1 MANSL
6 FLLLGA
12 LSFIATIQGQDQS
25 GFISIN
31 CGLPENY
38 SYVEK
43 NTGIN
48 YISDA
53 NFIDSGVSKT
63 VSPQDKATHQQYF
76 TYLRSFPYGTRN
88 CYRINNVTINTVYLI
103 RTSFLYGNYD
113 GLNKLPQFEVHFGT
127 NLWDTLKFSDASVS
141 IYRELVYSAT
151 RDYVDICLVNIGTGT
166 PFISAIEL
174 RIIEKNNGPSSY
186 SVARLKGLD
195 LGSKNNSTCRYR
207 DDIYD
212 FLWEPYSVNG
222 WRQLISTNIDPNP
235 SQKKA
240 YIDKNYV
247 PPASVMR
254 TAATPRNARDSLDF
268 YFQFDY
274 VAQIHVV
281 RFYFAEVQKLS
292 ANEIRSFNISVNGN
306 YWKGPIVPTY
316 NQTVFYNFQSTYFER
331 VSEYRFSLLP
341 TEFSTLPPI
350 TNAIEI
356 FLIKDFS
363 QPQTQNDQV
372 DAMRNIKIA
381 YKVSKNW
388 QGDPCA
394 PVAYKWD
401 GLNCSS
407 VGTLKITAL
416 NLSSSGLTGQIV
428 SYISKL
434 TDLESLDLSNNSLN
448 GEIPDFL
455 ADLPSLRV
463 LNLHN
468 NNLTGQVPNA
478 LIQRSSEGALL
489 LRLGQNP
496 NLLCE
501 SALCDQQTKDKSKK
515 NNRVIYVLASISA
528 ILVLLLLVLAT
539 VNIIYIKKR
548 KPKNYFKVHKEF
560 SDQTGSQL
568 ESKRRRYSFNEVSNM
583 TNNFERV
590 LGRGGFGT
598 VYYGIID
605 DIQVAVKM
613 LSQSSVQGYQQFLA
627 EVNILMR
634 VHHRNLTSLIGY
646 CNEETNIALIYEYM
660 ENGNLEEHL
669 LEKNSRTRLFN
680 WEERLTIAMDAAQ
693 GLEYLHNGCKP
704 PIIHRDVK
712 CTNILLNENFQA
724 KMSDLGLSRSFPVDG
739 GTHVTTV
746 IAGTPG
752 YLDPEYQ
759 VSNRL
764 TEKSDVYSFGV
775 VLLEIITG
783 KPAILKAVEG
793 KIHISEWVKSMLA
806 KGDVKCIVDTR
817 LQGDF
822 ESSSVWRAVEIAM
835 ASVSNKSSK
844 RPYMTD
850 IVTELKEC
858 LAMELAR
865 KHNSCETMTMSLATE
880 SESSSLASSIMMF
893 FWCLNKE
900 RNKAKTIL
908 NPSG

>member
-1 MANSL
+1 MATSL

-25 GFISIN
+25 GFISID

-43 NTGIN
+43 NTGIS

-53 NFIDSGVSKT
+53 NFIDSGVSKI

-88 CYRINNVTINTVYLI
+88 CYRINNVTINTEYLI

-113 GLNKLPQFEVHFGT
+113 GLNKLPQFEVHVGT

-141 IYRELVYSAT
+141 IYRELSHSPT

-174 RIIEKNNGPSSY
+174 RILEKNNGPSSS

-212 FLWEPYSVNG
+212 CLWEPYSVNG

-235 SQKKA
+235 TQKKA
-240 YIDKNYV
+240 DIDNIYV

-268 YFQFDY
+268 YFHLDY
-274 VAQIHVV
+274 VAHIYHV

-292 ANEIRSFNISVNGN
+292 ANESRSFNISVNGN
-306 YWKGPIVPTY
+306 YWEGPIVPTY
-316 NQTVFYNFQSTYFER
+316 NQTVFYDFFSTYFER

-356 FLIKDFS
+356 FLFKDFS

-428 SYISKL
+428 YYIAKL

-455 ADLPSLRV
+455 ADLPSLKV

-478 LIQRSSEGALL
+478 LIQRSSEGVLS

-515 NNRVIYVLASISA
+515 NNRVIYILASISA

-548 KPKNYFKVHKEF
+548 KPKDYFKVHKEF

-669 LEKNSRTRLFN
+669 LEKNSRTKLFN

-724 KMSDLGLSRSFPVDG
+724 KMSDLGLSRSIPVDG

-865 KHNSCETMTMSLATE
+865 KLNSCETMTMNLATE
-880 SESSSLASSIMMF
+880 SESSSLASSIMM
-893 FWCLNKE
+893 C
-900 RNKAKTIL
+900 KTEMAG
-908 NPSG
+908 S

>member
-1 MANSL
+1 MATSL

-25 GFISIN
+25 GFISID

-88 CYRINNVTINTVYLI
+88 CYRINNVTINTAYII

-113 GLNKLPQFEVHFGT
+113 GLNKLPQFEVHVGT

-141 IYRELVYSAT
+141 IYRELSHSPT

-174 RIIEKNNGPSSY
+174 RILGKDNGPSSY

-207 DDIYD
+207 DDIYGCI
-212 FLWEPYSVNG
+212 WEPYSVNG

-235 SQKKA
+235 SQKMT
-240 YIDKNYV
+240 YV

-268 YFQFDY
+268 SFQFDY
-274 VAQIHVV
+274 VAQIHV

-292 ANEIRSFNISVNGN
+292 ANESRSFNISVNGN
-306 YWKGPIVPTY
+306 YWEGPIVPTY
-316 NQTVFYNFQSTYFER
+316 NQTDFYIFYSTYFER
-331 VSEYRFSLLP
+331 ISEYRFSLLP

-356 FLIKDFS
+356 FLVKDFS
-363 QPQTQNDQV
+363 QPQTQNDQA

-455 ADLPSLRV
+455 ADLQSLKV

-478 LIQRSSEGALL
+478 LIQRSSEGVLS

-515 NNRVIYVLASISA
+515 NNTVIYVLASISA
-528 ILVLLLLVLAT
+528 ILVLLLLVLAMI
-539 VNIIYIKKR
+539 NIIYIKKR
-548 KPKNYFKVHKEF
+548 KPKDYFKVHKEF

-590 LGRGGFGT
+590 IGRGGFGT

-605 DIQVAVKM
+605 NIQVAVKM

-783 KPAILKAVEG
+783 KPAIAKAVEG

-893 FWCLNKE
+893 
-900 RNKAKTIL
+900 KTEMAG
-908 NPSG
+908 S

>member
-1 MANSL
+1 MATSL

-25 GFISIN
+25 GFISID

-43 NTGIN
+43 NTGIS

-53 NFIDSGVSKT
+53 NFIDSGVSKI

-88 CYRINNVTINTVYLI
+88 CYRINNVTINTEYLI

-113 GLNKLPQFEVHFGT
+113 GLNKLPQFEVHVGT

-141 IYRELVYSAT
+141 IYRELSHSPT

-174 RIIEKNNGPSSY
+174 RILEKNNGPSSS

-212 FLWEPYSVNG
+212 CLWEPYSVNG

-235 SQKKA
+235 TQKKA
-240 YIDKNYV
+240 DIDNIYV

-268 YFQFDY
+268 YFHLDY
-274 VAQIHVV
+274 VAHIYHV

-292 ANEIRSFNISVNGN
+292 ANESRSFNISVNGN
-306 YWKGPIVPTY
+306 YWEGPIVPTY
-316 NQTVFYNFQSTYFER
+316 NQTVFYDFFSTYFER

-356 FLIKDFS
+356 FLFKDFS

-428 SYISKL
+428 YYIAKL

-455 ADLPSLRV
+455 ADLPSLKV

-478 LIQRSSEGALL
+478 LIQRSSEGVLS

-515 NNRVIYVLASISA
+515 NNRVIYILASISA

-548 KPKNYFKVHKEF
+548 KPKDYFKVHKEF

-669 LEKNSRTRLFN
+669 LEKNSRTKLFN

-724 KMSDLGLSRSFPVDG
+724 KMSDLGLSRSIPVDG

-865 KHNSCETMTMSLATE
+865 KLNSCETMTMNLATE

-893 FWCLNKE
+893 FCCLSCVDFP
-900 RNKAKTIL
+900 IH
-908 NPSG
+908 